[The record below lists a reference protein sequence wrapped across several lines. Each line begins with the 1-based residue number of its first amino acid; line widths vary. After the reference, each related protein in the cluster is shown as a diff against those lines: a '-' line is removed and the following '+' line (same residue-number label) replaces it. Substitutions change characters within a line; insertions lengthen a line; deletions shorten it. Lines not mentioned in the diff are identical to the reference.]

1 MAIVLQATWTLKPG
15 SEAAVLG
22 ALETL
27 ASESRAEPGCRL
39 YQPYHDPDTPGVIH
53 IFEIYDDE
61 EALAAHGSSEHF
73 KRLVV
78 DEVIPLLENRERRYF
93 ETLDA

>member
-1 MAIVLQATWTLKPG
+1 MATVLQATWRVKPG
-15 SEAAVLG
+15 NEAAVLD
-22 ALETL
+22 ALEQL
-27 ASESRAEPGCRL
+27 ASRSRAEPGCRL

-73 KRLVV
+73 QELVV
-78 DEVIPLLENRERRYF
+78 GKVIPLLEDRERRYF